1 MKRSTPSS
9 GSANGGPGR
18 LQRLL
23 SSPLLYGGW
32 AIVVVAALLVTY
44 PIDRYV
50 FAIGA
55 LILAWLTGAVA
66 LAGVAAVALWA
77 WEWTW
82 ARRLLIVAPVAL
94 ALFAVAQA
102 LAILRTSKWN

>member
-1 MKRSTPSS
+1 M
-9 GSANGGPGR
+9 
-18 LQRLL
+18 
-23 SSPLLYGGW
+23 
-32 AIVVVAALLVTY
+32 VAALLVTY

-82 ARRLLIVAPVAL
+82 ARRLLIVAPVTL
-94 ALFAVAQA
+94 ALLAVAQA
-102 LAILRTSKWN
+102 LAILRTFTWN

>member
-1 MKRSTPSS
+1 MKRSTPSA

-18 LQRLL
+18 LQ
-23 SSPLLYGGW
+23 
-32 AIVVVAALLVTY
+32 
-44 PIDRYV
+44 RYV

-82 ARRLLIVAPVAL
+82 ARRLLIVAPVTL
-94 ALFAVAQA
+94 ALLAVAQA
-102 LAILRTSKWN
+102 LAILRTFTWN